1 MAKQIERRMIADLL
15 IRLRGGGFDIGNY
28 QYTGMG
34 SIYFVDFILFH
45 RFVGIRRMVSVE
57 YGDDIRKRVKFNKPF
72 NCVQVEYGAIGDYI
86 PKLDRDISH
95 ILWLDYDEHIK
106 ESILVDV
113 VNATAALPR
122 GSMLLVTVDINPPK
136 EGTNPREWREYFENR
151 TGRYFDSSLR
161 PSAFAQSNL
170 ARINIDL
177 IQSALKQGL
186 AGREVSFISL
196 MNFLYADGHEML
208 TVGGMIGSA
217 TETRKIQNCDFSDA
231 TYLRR
236 RLDEEPYRIPL
247 VRVTRKERLYL
258 DSKMPGQKATWTPTE
273 FEMDEVLVREYAD
286 VYRYLPS
293 YAELLV

>member
-1 MAKQIERRMIADLL
+1 
-15 IRLRGGGFDIGNY
+15 
-28 QYTGMG
+28 
-34 SIYFVDFILFH
+34 
-45 RFVGIRRMVSVE
+45 MVSVE
-57 YGDDIRKRVKFNKPF
+57 YGDDIKRRVKFNKPF
-72 NCVQVEYGAIGDYI
+72 NCVQMEYGAIGDYI

-122 GSMLLVTVDINPPK
+122 GSMLLVTVDVDPPK
-136 EGTNPREWREYFENR
+136 EGKNPREWRAYFERR

-186 AGREVSFISL
+186 AGREVSFIPL

-208 TVGGMIGSA
+208 TIGGMIGSD
-217 TETRKIQNCDFSDA
+217 TENRKIQNCDFSDA

-236 RLDEEPYRIPL
+236 RSMRIH
-247 VRVTRKERLYL
+247 TRSLWC
-258 DSKMPGQKATWTPTE
+258 A
-273 FEMDEVLVREYAD
+273 
-286 VYRYLPS
+286 
-293 YAELLV
+293 